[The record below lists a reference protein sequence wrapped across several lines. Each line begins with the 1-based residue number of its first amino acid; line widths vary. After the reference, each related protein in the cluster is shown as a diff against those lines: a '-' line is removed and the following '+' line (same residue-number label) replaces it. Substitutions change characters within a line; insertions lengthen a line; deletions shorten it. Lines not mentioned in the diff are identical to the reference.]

1 MSRGRHKKQF
11 ECGHRGFGK
20 FCNRCKIAEAALAK
34 AKRQR
39 KGSTKR
45 HESLLEAARLK
56 GNGDPPTR
64 ADIEALGVEPEEA
77 QLVVDSTREG
87 RRSRELDAC

>member
-20 FCNRCKIAEAALAK
+20 FCNRCKMADTALAK

-39 KGSTKR
+39 KGSAKR
-45 HESLLEAARLK
+45 NESLLQAAHLK
-56 GNGDPPTR
+56 GAGGAPTK
-64 ADIEALGVEPEEA
+64 ADLEALGVEPEEA
-77 QLVVDSTREG
+77 QLVLDSTRET
-87 RRSRELDAC
+87 RRLRELDEC